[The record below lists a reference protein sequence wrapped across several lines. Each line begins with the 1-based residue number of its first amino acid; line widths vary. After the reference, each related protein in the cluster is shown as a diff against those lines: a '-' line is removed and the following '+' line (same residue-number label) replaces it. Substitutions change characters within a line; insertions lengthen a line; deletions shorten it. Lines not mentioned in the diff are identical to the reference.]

1 MEASS
6 IDALEVEL
14 FRLLRAARREESFVP
29 LHIVAK
35 VVAESL
41 LPGEHLLLASYL
53 EQYEGERL
61 TAEVGSF

>member
-29 LHIVAK
+29 LHTIAK

-41 LPGEHLLLASYL
+41 FPGEHLLLASYL